1 MSKKSNDI
9 GRAYEFICLL
19 TLAEKIGE
27 HRSVRVNKGS
37 GYLAAKH
44 AWNEQ
49 TSLLQDTLKISSYAA
64 VEQIFE
70 LEPRIL
76 EDDGDILDLLIQ
88 TDTKGKEGDVR
99 DILIIRNSIRWEIG
113 LSLKHNHFAVK
124 HSRLSHCLD
133 FGKKWYGIPCSSD
146 YWNSIKPVFD
156 YLKKEKRAGT
166 IFDDL
171 PNKEEDVYIPIL
183 SAFLTE
189 IKKQNKLHNVL
200 PQRMVEYLLGKFDFY
215 KLVSVDRERV
225 TKIQSFNLH
234 GTLNQ
239 SSKRIESSIAIPIVS
254 LPKRIVSFDFVP
266 DSTNTLEL
274 YMDAGWQFTFRIHN
288 ASTKVEPSLKF
299 DIQIVGMPTTIIT
312 IDCFWN

>member
-1 MSKKSNDI
+1 MSSKSNDI

-19 TLAEKIGE
+19 TLAEQIGKI
-27 HRSVRVNKGS
+27 RSVKVDKGS
-37 GYLAAKH
+37 SYLAAER
-44 AWNEQ
+44 AWNKQ
-49 TSLLQDTLKISSYAA
+49 SKLLQTTLKTSSCAA

-76 EDDGDILDLLIQ
+76 EDDGDILELLIQ
-88 TDTKGKEGDVR
+88 TDDKGKKGDVR

-146 YWNSIKPVFD
+146 YWDSIKPVFE
-156 YLKKEKRAGT
+156 YLKNEKKIGA
-166 IFDDL
+166 ISEDL
-171 PNKEEDVYIPIL
+171 PHKEEDVYIPVL

-189 IKKQNKLHNVL
+189 IKKQNALHNDL
-200 PQRMVEYLLGKFDFY
+200 PQKMVEYLLGKYDFY
-215 KLVSVDRERV
+215 KLVSVDRDRL

-239 SSKRIESSIAIPIVS
+239 NSKKVKSSIAVPIVS

-266 DSTNTLEL
+266 GSSNTLEL

-288 ASTKVEPSLKF
+288 ASTEVEPSLKL

>member
-1 MSKKSNDI
+1 MSNKSNDI

-27 HRSVRVNKGS
+27 HRSIRVDKGS
-37 GYLAAKH
+37 CYLAAKR
-44 AWNEQ
+44 AWDEQ
-49 TSLLQDTLKISSYAA
+49 TSLLQETLKTSSYAA

-76 EDDGDILDLLIQ
+76 EDDGDVLELLIQ
-88 TDTKGKEGDVR
+88 PDKRGTEGDVR

-124 HSRLSHCLD
+124 HSRLSHRLD
-133 FGKKWYGIPCSSD
+133 FGEKWYGIPCSSE
-146 YWNSIKPVFD
+146 YWNSVRPVFD
-156 YLKKEKRAGT
+156 YLKKEKSLGT
-166 IFDDL
+166 NFEDL

-183 SAFLTE
+183 SAFLAE
-189 IKKQNKLHNVL
+189 IKRQCILHNEL
-200 PQRMVEYLLGKFDFY
+200 PQRMVEYLLGKYDFY
-215 KLVSVDRERV
+215 KLVSVDRERI

-239 SSKRIESSIAIPIVS
+239 SSKKVKSSIPVPIVS
-254 LPKRIVSFDFVP
+254 LPDRIVSFDFVP
-266 DSTNTLEL
+266 GSSNTLEL
-274 YMDAGWQFTFRIHN
+274 YMNAGWQFTFRIHN
-288 ASTKVEPSLKF
+288 ASTEVEPSLKF

-312 IDCFWN
+312 IDCYWK